1 MANPPLSAAS
11 VQRVLDYIQS
21 HWDESVHDDVRQPPP
36 ENVSA
41 LPVPHTVPCLHGH
54 FPVFFYW
61 DTYFTN
67 LGLLIQGRV
76 DIARNNCE
84 AMAWLIDRH
93 GFIPNNTF
101 KSDANRSQ
109 PPYFSRMVREVYET
123 TGDKAWL
130 GAMEVFAR
138 REYQFWMTARHT
150 PLGLNHHGEH
160 ASRDFLFRFYDKLLH
175 GRLGLPLDVAESVKL
190 GEARRYLAEAE
201 TGWDFNPRFE
211 HRCPD
216 FCPVDLNALLW
227 AYENDLAFFSRELGR
242 ADAGERFDACAS
254 SRAALIRAHLWDGE
268 RGLFMD
274 FDHVAMARGK
284 TASLASFH
292 PLWLGLATAD
302 EASRTRANLS
312 LFEEAHGTAV
322 CERVADKTFYQWGHP
337 NGWPPLTYTTVFGLD
352 RFGFSGDARRLAEK
366 YLAWV
371 VRHFE
376 STGQLWEKF
385 NCLDGSIAGGEYEA
399 QPMLG
404 WSAGVFV
411 ALADFVEKGRAQNAP
426 GRIGA

>member
-1 MANPPLSAAS
+1 LIPQTSKTDL
-11 VQRVLDYIQS
+11 QRVLDYIRS
-21 HWDESVHDDVRQPPP
+21 HWEESVHDDLLHPPP

-41 LPVPHTVPCLHGH
+41 LPVRHTVPCLRGH

-67 LGLLIQGRV
+67 LGLLIQGRTEL
-76 DIARNNCE
+76 ARSNCE

-109 PPYFSRMVREVYET
+109 PPYFSRMVREVYGA
-123 TGDKAWL
+123 TGDRAWL
-130 GAMEVFAR
+130 ASMLAFAR
-138 REYQFWMTARHT
+138 REYQFWMTARHA
-150 PLGLNHHGEH
+150 PLGLNRHGEH
-160 ASRDFLFRFYDKLLH
+160 ASREFLLRFYDKLLC
-175 GRLGLPLDVAESVKL
+175 GRLGLSPEVPEGAKL
-190 GEARRYLAEAE
+190 SDARRYLAEAE
-201 TGWDFNPRFE
+201 TGWDFNPRFD

-227 AYENDLAFFSRELGR
+227 SYEKDLAFFSAELGR
-242 ADAGERFDACAS
+242 TEDADRFEAAALV
-254 SRAALIRAHLWDGE
+254 RAALLRARLWDP
-268 RGLFMD
+268 RRDLFMD
-274 FDHVAMARGK
+274 FDHANMAIGK

-292 PLWLGLATAD
+292 PLWLGLATPE
-302 EASRTRANLS
+302 EAAQTRAALP
-312 LFEEAHGTAV
+312 LFEEAHGAAV
-322 CERVADKTFYQWGHP
+322 CERVSEATFYQWGHP
-337 NGWPPLTYTTVFGLD
+337 NGWPPLTYTTVMGLH
-352 RFGFSGDARRLAEK
+352 RYGYTGDAARLAEK
-366 YLAWV
+366 YLAWT

-411 ALADFVEKGRAQNAP
+411 ALAQFIQNQESK
-426 GRIGA
+426 